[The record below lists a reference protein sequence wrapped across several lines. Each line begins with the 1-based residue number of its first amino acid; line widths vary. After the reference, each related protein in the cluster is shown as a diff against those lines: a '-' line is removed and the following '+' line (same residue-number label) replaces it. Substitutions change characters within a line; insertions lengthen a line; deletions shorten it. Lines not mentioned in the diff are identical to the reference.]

1 MTAMAAKPLV
11 HAFPIHWL
19 SKQTALFKQT
29 THLTLLGDMAHK
41 RQPHRPSKDHKE
53 RGKPLQLVSLTSISF
68 SCAFFR
74 RVVPRAASSLSLLF
88 MSLLYASAVLW
99 QECWYTLVCWREEE
113 GKEEGR
119 KEGGKNEDVA
129 SRIVLPN
136 MGTFLSNV

>member
-1 MTAMAAKPLV
+1 
-11 HAFPIHWL
+11 
-19 SKQTALFKQT
+19 
-29 THLTLLGDMAHK
+29 
-41 RQPHRPSKDHKE
+41 
-53 RGKPLQLVSLTSISF
+53 
-68 SCAFFR
+68 
-74 RVVPRAASSLSLLF
+74 